1 MGFFSNFFSKTSEAK
16 KAEIMSELDVMAAIN
31 AHVQWKIRLE
41 NYLEGISEEKLDSKV
56 VCQDNQ
62 CKLGKWIYGAAME
75 HFHDDESLCNLR
87 EEHAKFH
94 SYAGRIVDH
103 IHKNDKAAA
112 LELLEGD
119 YKYTSRKVVFALSE
133 LSKHLQAEQN

>member
-1 MGFFSNFFSKTSEAK
+1 
-16 KAEIMSELDVMAAIN
+16 
-31 AHVQWKIRLE
+31 
-41 NYLEGISEEKLDSKV
+41 LEGISEEKLDSKV